1 MPVSPERGQNKPC
14 CCAKLMH
21 TILQMIVAFS
31 SSAAQSA
38 CHDFER
44 HDKDSSVSKASEVRQ
59 GSVRRARCMSSDV
72 EVVDARDD
80 SGGGRAPFG
89 ALLAVASPWFR
100 GEVPTIGQRAER
112 GACVCRNLGQHDV
125 DVA

>member
-1 MPVSPERGQNKPC
+1 
-14 CCAKLMH
+14 
-21 TILQMIVAFS
+21 MIVAFS

-72 EVVDARDD
+72 EVVDARDEILAGAE
-80 SGGGRAPFG
+80 SPFD
-89 ALLAVASPWFR
+89 ALLAVA
-100 GEVPTIGQRAER
+100 VAVVLAER
-112 GACVCRNLGQHDV
+112 CRRLVSGRSGEHASAETLDSMMWTLPELESAAVFSEKLQGIFEK
-125 DVA
+125 

>member
-72 EVVDARDD
+72 EVGARDGTLAGAE
-80 SGGGRAPFG
+80 SPFD
-89 ALLAVASPWFR
+89 ALLAVA
-100 GEVPTIGQRAER
+100 VAVVLAER
-112 GACVCRNLGQHDV
+112 CRRLVSGRSGEHASAETLDSMM
-125 DVA
+125 